1 MITRRPERF
10 GRRRTSVRHD
20 ACHGCATAAFSRAVS
35 DTQPSCDQTI
45 FRRGDQHQPGL
56 VLHAVPVRYPARLVQ
71 ADREVKAG
79 QLGRDAP
86 GPPAP
91 MAVTVSST
99 AVRAGTRRYRSSGSG
114 VVDDSVQRVC
124 RTLGAEDPGGGDRPD
139 AHHGHGTCTRSWAA
153 TPCTTTSLARAGPEP
168 AAAEQRRKRS
178 GAITD
183 LTTAKIRRRSV
194 LGGLINEWGRRHED
208 HQ

>member
-1 MITRRPERF
+1 VT
-10 GRRRTSVRHD
+10 TSVRHD

-35 DTQPSCDQTI
+35 GIQPSCDQTI
-45 FRRGDQHQPGL
+45 FPRRRPAPARAGAARRTRPLPGPSRPSRPGSQAGQPG
-56 VLHAVPVRYPARLVQ
+56 PGTR
-71 ADREVKAG
+71 
-79 QLGRDAP
+79 

-114 VVDDSVQRVC
+114 VVDDAVQRVC

-139 AHHGHGTCTRSWAA
+139 AHHRA
-153 TPCTTTSLARAGPEP
+153 TVLARDPGPLLRALQSASPAPGPEP

-194 LGGLINEWGRRHED
+194 LGGLINECG
-208 HQ
+208 QAA